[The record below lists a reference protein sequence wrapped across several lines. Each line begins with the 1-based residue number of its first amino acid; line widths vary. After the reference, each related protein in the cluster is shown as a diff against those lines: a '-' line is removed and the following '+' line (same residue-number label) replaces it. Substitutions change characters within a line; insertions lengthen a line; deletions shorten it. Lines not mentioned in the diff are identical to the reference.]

1 MAASP
6 TLSPWPAPTLAD
18 AAPHDI
24 GEPVRAW
31 AESEP
36 SCSQA
41 IEPRPRRL
49 AANLLSTARWLSSR
63 SERAERAAA
72 KEEQR
77 IKDELADLPAGWFV
91 LHSIDI
97 GELDEHDR
105 DIDHVVIGPG
115 GVFTLHLDH
124 QLAAKV
130 WVSEHKVTI
139 NGRDS
144 DHLRQARFEARRSSR
159 LLTDACGFDVTV
171 QSVLVLI
178 GAATVQTLSRPA
190 EVHVRTQHD
199 IRDWLCKQPVR
210 LDAAMVTA
218 IYMRARFSDT
228 WQLSGG
234 VASLLD

>member
-1 MAASP
+1 MAAP

-18 AAPHDI
+18 AAPA
-24 GEPVRAW
+24 RAD
-31 AESEP
+31 
-36 SCSQA
+36 A
-41 IEPRPRRL
+41 IELQPRRPVTTLL
-49 AANLLSTARWLSSR
+49 ARARWLSSR
-63 SERAERAAA
+63 SERVERAAS
-72 KEEQR
+72 KEVQK
-77 IKDELADLPAGWFV
+77 INDELADLPAGWFV